1 MNEAKGM
8 EIIMKI
14 KNIIISTLCIL
25 IITNVFASTFTSAA
39 TLKINFINLL
49 SNDELEKLEPT
60 DPDKIIVTE
69 IDEDQKYYYF
79 LLTDESIAKG
89 IAILKVKKLNF
100 SIAEI
105 ISVYDSES
113 LKGFT
118 IESMSIGSNETIWLN
133 LSGNKN
139 QRSCRI
145 DNTGKI
151 TNVDYAY
158 NSLTKHGTESVLWLE
173 NESNIIQRWDGEQI
187 QTYKILNQNVLDFTE
202 HENQIYYLD
211 NSGNVNLIDKSGETQ
226 IAYLPSV
233 LNMKDIILETGSLKS
248 AGGKLWT
255 SGGIMYDPNGSINF
269 LNTGLIN
276 LSDHTIISDV
286 SAAKIYRTI
295 ENADG
300 SLYFLTDR
308 VRPIT
313 PHSSP
318 GDDTLQGIILTKN
331 SESIV
336 NTVNGYWESIKQT
349 YTDQSG
355 NVWTYNLR
363 GENRGVIM
371 TAADQTTIHYYFG
384 SSSKK
389 PDIKVKFNEAE
400 VEFDVNPYIENGRT
414 MVPFRGI
421 ADLFG
426 AATNWDVHTQTVIIQ
441 KDKVI
446 IKLTSGKKKAY
457 INGQEVFLEVPVEIK
472 KGRIMVPLRFVG
484 ESLSIKADWDDSTR
498 TILLKSK

>member
-1 MNEAKGM
+1 
-8 EIIMKI
+8 MKI
-14 KNIIISTLCIL
+14 INIIILTLCIL
-25 IITNVFASTFTSAA
+25 ITTSIFASTFTSAA

-49 SNDELEKLEPT
+49 SNDELNKLGPT
-60 DPDKIIVTE
+60 DLDKIIVTE
-69 IDEDQKYYYF
+69 LEEDHKYYYL
-79 LLTDESIAKG
+79 LLTDETIGKG
-89 IAILKVKKLNF
+89 VAILKIKKPTF
-100 SIAEI
+100 SITEI

-133 LSGNKN
+133 LSGSKS
-139 QRSCRI
+139 QRSSRI

-151 TNVDYAY
+151 TYVDYEY
-158 NSLTKHGTESVLWLE
+158 NSVTKYGTDSIIWLE
-173 NESNIIQRWDGEQI
+173 NGSNIIQRWDGEQI
-187 QTYKILNQNVLDFTE
+187 KTYKILNQNVLDFTE
-202 HENQIYYLD
+202 YENQIYYLD

-226 IAYLPSV
+226 IAYLPSI
-233 LNMKDIILETGSLKS
+233 LNMKDITLETGSLKS
-248 AGGKLWT
+248 AGGKLWA
-255 SGGIMYDPNGSINF
+255 SAGMMYDPNGSINF

-276 LSDHTIISDV
+276 LSDHTIISEV
-286 SAAKIYRTI
+286 SAAKIYNTI
-295 ENADG
+295 ENGDG

-308 VRPIT
+308 VRPIA

-318 GDDTLQGIILTKN
+318 GDDALQELIITRN
-331 SESIV
+331 SESII
-336 NTVNGYWESIKQT
+336 NSVNGYWESIKQN

-363 GENRGVIM
+363 GGNSGVIM
-371 TAADQTTIHYYFG
+371 TTVDHITIHYYFA

-426 AATNWDVHTQTVIIQ
+426 ATTNWDAHTQTAIIQ

-446 IKLTSGKKKAY
+446 IKLISGEKRAY
-457 INGQEVFLEVPVEIK
+457 INSQEVLLDVPVEIK
-472 KGRIMVPLRFVG
+472 EGRIMVPLRFVG
-484 ESLSIKADWDDSTR
+484 ESLSIKADWDDSSR
-498 TILLKSK
+498 TILLNSN